1 MNSPAP
7 LWSPVLNW
15 FDAHGII
22 ETLGALAVLGVAAL
36 IFAETATIL
45 GSFLPGDSLLFLL
58 GLTLS
63 TVLTNIPL
71 LAAIGLVFVAAVAG
85 SEVGYW
91 LGHKLG
97 PKVFSRDDTWFFNKK
112 VVEKTKEF
120 YQRYGARA
128 IVLARF
134 IPVLRALVPLT
145 VGMSDFGWRRYLIY
159 NLLGGIAWVAGLM
172 TAGYFLGTITWVQQN
187 IELVVIGFVILSSL
201 PFPIEVIRNR
211 IKNRT
216 S

>member
-7 LWSPVLNW
+7 PWRPALNW

-22 ETLGALAVLGVAAL
+22 EALGALAVLGVAAL

-71 LAAIGLVFVAAVAG
+71 IAAIGLVFFAAVAG

-97 PKVFSRDDTWFFNKK
+97 PKVFSREDTWFFNKK

-159 NLLGGIAWVAGLM
+159 NLLGGVVWVAGLM
-172 TAGYFLGTITWVQQN
+172 AAGYYLGTITWVQHN

-211 IKNRT
+211 IKNRA